1 MRAHFMFVVPDRSV
15 GLRSDL
21 FFGFGQLTKS
31 VHPLP
36 DNFRLTKHKQ
46 GACQFF
52 TFAPERRS
60 RGAFGPLWRAARE
73 GRSPLC
79 TKRVH
84 QYGAIT
90 QQMRH
95 LSAQAVG

>member
-1 MRAHFMFVVPDRSV
+1 MFVMPDRSV

-46 GACQFF
+46 VACQFF
-52 TFAPERRS
+52 AFAPERRS
-60 RGAFGPLWRAARE
+60 QRVFGPLWRAGQAIILLSR
-73 GRSPLC
+73 
-79 TKRVH
+79 TKMAH
-84 QYGAIT
+84 QYGAT
-90 QQMRH
+90 TGKMRH
-95 LSAQAVG
+95 ISAKAVG

>member
-1 MRAHFMFVVPDRSV
+1 MFVVPDRSV

-46 GACQFF
+46 GACQFL
-52 TFAPERRS
+52 TFAPERRGH
-60 RGAFGPLWRAARE
+60 RAFGPLWRAA
-73 GRSPLC
+73 SNDHPPLR
-79 TKRVH
+79 TKIAH
-84 QYGAIT
+84 QDGAVT
-90 QQMRH
+90 QKVRH
-95 LSAQAVG
+95 SSAQVVG

>member
-1 MRAHFMFVVPDRSV
+1 MFVVPDRSE
-15 GLRSDL
+15 GLSSDL

-52 TFAPERRS
+52 AFAPERRS
-60 RGAFGPLWRAARE
+60 HRGFGPLWRADPD
-73 GRSPLC
+73 SHPLLR
-79 TKRVH
+79 TKTVH
-84 QYGAIT
+84 QYGAVT
-90 QQMRH
+90 QQVRH
-95 LSAQAVG
+95 ISAQATG